1 MPELPEV
8 EITTQTLNKIIQP
21 PVVVEE
27 WIFYRKDLRNKIPIN
42 KIKKLNG
49 SRLKKISRRAKFII
63 FEFEEHSIISHLGM
77 TGYWRI
83 ENKNWQKKTH
93 DHIAMKLTDDKFLV
107 YNDPRR
113 FGEFDLFK
121 NSDVHQRFS
130 EFGPEPLEE
139 NIDLAL
145 LTKTFKK
152 LNTAVKVALMNQK
165 YLVGVGNIY
174 ASEALFRS
182 GIKPQK
188 KASLVTAA
196 QYEKLWSE
204 VKKVLLESIQA
215 GGSSISDFKNSY
227 GEKGDFQNRFL
238 VYDRE
243 GQLCKTCHEP
253 IKSLVLGGRSTYW
266 CRSCQK

>member
-1 MPELPEV
+1 VPELPEV
-8 EITTQTLNKIIQP
+8 EITTQTLNKIIKP
-21 PVVVEE
+21 PEIVEE
-27 WIFYRKDLRNKIPIN
+27 WIFYRKDLRHKIPIT

-49 SRLKKISRRAKFII
+49 SELKKITRRAKFII
-63 FEFEEHSIISHLGM
+63 FEFANESIVSHLGM
-77 TGYWRI
+77 TGFWRI
-83 ENKNWQKKTH
+83 EKKGWARKTH
-93 DHIAMKLTDDKFLV
+93 DHIAMKINDDKFLV

-121 NSDVHQRFS
+121 NTNLHERFKH
-130 EFGPEPLEE
+130 FGPEPLDKK
-139 NIDLAL
+139 IDWAQV
-145 LTKTFKK
+145 TQVFKK
-152 LNTAVKVALMNQK
+152 LSTSVKVALMNQK

-196 QYEKLWSE
+196 QYEKLWTE
-204 VKKVLLESIQA
+204 VKKVLQESINA

-243 GQLCKTCHEP
+243 GELCRTCHQP
-253 IKSLVLGGRSTYW
+253 IYAMVLGGRSTFW
-266 CRSCQK
+266 CKNCQK